1 MTTEHYDSMVE
12 SNLYRRFKMV
22 SLLLDKSI
30 RQDIYERIRDDITYG
45 RLMPGERLTEK
56 KLSDVYN
63 VSRSPIREA
72 LRQLESEGL
81 ISYERNKGME
91 VIKLSIKQLQEIYD
105 LRALL
110 EGYAVRISMK
120 QITNKDITFLTSLHK
135 NLINA
140 AKNKDI
146 RAWLQNNSLF
156 HGYFRDKAGNEN
168 LSQMIT
174 MLKRRT
180 FNYQNMSLSYAS
192 YFETYIEHHAAIIE
206 ACKKRDADLAE
217 QAMRH
222 HVLMTNQ
229 AIVNFVSMTHGSI

>member
-1 MTTEHYDSMVE
+1 MTTERYDYMVE
-12 SNLYRRFKMV
+12 SNLCRRFKMA

-56 KLSDVYN
+56 KLSDDYT

-81 ISYERNKGME
+81 IRYERNKGME
-91 VIKLSIKQLQEIYD
+91 VVKLSIKQLQEIYD

-110 EGYAVRISMK
+110 EGYAVRCSMK
-120 QITNKDITFLTSLHK
+120 QITGKDITFLTSLHK
-135 NLINA
+135 KLINA
-140 AKNKDI
+140 AQTKDI
-146 RAWLQNNSLF
+146 QAWLQNNSLF
-156 HGYFRDKAGNEN
+156 HGYFRDKSGNEN
-168 LSQMIT
+168 LSQMIV

-192 YFETYIEHHAAIIE
+192 YFETYIEHHAAILE
-206 ACKKRDADLAE
+206 ACKKRDVDLAE
-217 QAMRH
+217 QSMRQ

-229 AIVNFVSMTHGSI
+229 AIVNFVSMNRSSI